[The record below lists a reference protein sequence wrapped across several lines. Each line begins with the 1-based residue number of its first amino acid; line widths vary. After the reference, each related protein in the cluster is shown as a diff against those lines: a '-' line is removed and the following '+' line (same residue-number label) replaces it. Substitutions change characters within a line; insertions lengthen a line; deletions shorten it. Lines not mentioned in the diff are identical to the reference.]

1 MGPPGIEPIT
11 AIEHSL
17 HTEGQDRLKA
27 SQIQG
32 LALESGADAGK
43 PGTAAE
49 PPKTITGYITDST
62 TDSDLKAVVEAWP
75 NLSQEARRMIAGI
88 VEAEKKG

>member
-49 PPKTITGYITDST
+49 PPKTITGYITDS
-62 TDSDLKAVVEAWP
+62 DLKAVVEAWP